1 MIIHKIKITNFKSIY
16 GPQEFNFD
24 KLNGLVKLVG
34 PVGAGKT
41 TLAEAI
47 LFGLY
52 GTIKGQNNPDM
63 ISWNETDCEIEMTIT
78 SKGKELYICR
88 TAKQP
93 LIVKVDNQL
102 LAASSKKGTQQI
114 LEEELFDVPTLAMTK
129 MCIISF
135 SQFNSLASMSAADTK
150 KFLDDI
156 FGFKVFSDYNEQAVS
171 ARKIEQNESIKL
183 QAIYDED
190 ANQIEH
196 LKAKKAA
203 QQATVIASID
213 MNKLNSDRENYV
225 NKGIEQKKLKEDKS
239 NEFDIELDKI
249 NKNIREEQRLITEAA
264 TLGRQAKSH
273 YQTFKD
279 GICPTCGQ
287 KIDETHIEKYKNE
300 VQKYADQYNEHD
312 NNRKNY
318 DEQYRQLNAE
328 KNTAL
333 QVFDDKMTE
342 LKNNIREID
351 SEIQKYNN
359 NMEVIN
365 SNYDDLIAEY
375 EEKMSKLKTRI
386 DTCDHEIGEWNEMN
400 ELFTKT
406 LRYKLLETLIPQINR
421 SIKVFINKLEMPFQV
436 KYDQEFKAHIT
447 VDSYDKDIKYN
458 NLSTGQ
464 KKTLDIAIIFGI
476 LHNIIANV
484 DVNVL
489 FLDELFSNLDSDLRN
504 TMLSLLKDT
513 LGKDKSIFI
522 INHAEMQDD
531 YFSHKIKVKQQN
543 KEIRSAKKG
552 VGDVIIKAS
561 DYDIIF

>member
-16 GPQEFNFD
+16 GPQEFDFD

-342 LKNNIREID
+342 LKNNVKLQHKDFDTVRPRIEEIFNNFKVVIRGHNDEKELIKANWQEVMRVD
-351 SEIQKYNN
+351 KPNFLQIYNAD
-359 NMEVIN
+359 
-365 SNYDDLIAEY
+365 YDVSQSYMRYIELGGDPADLF
-375 EEKMSKLKTRI
+375 TNP
-386 DTCDHEIGEWNEMN
+386 EIGN
-400 ELFTKT
+400 
-406 LRYKLLETLIPQINR
+406 Y
-421 SIKVFINKLEMPFQV
+421 V
-436 KYDQEFKAHIT
+436 
-447 VDSYDKDIKYN
+447 
-458 NLSTGQ
+458 
-464 KKTLDIAIIFGI
+464 
-476 LHNIIANV
+476 
-484 DVNVL
+484 
-489 FLDELFSNLDSDLRN
+489 
-504 TMLSLLKDT
+504 SLYC
-513 LGKDKSIFI
+513 KSIRQY
-522 INHAEMQDD
+522 NGTYRPPMRMTHSRMVV
-531 YFSHKIKVKQQN
+531 S
-543 KEIRSAKKG
+543 
-552 VGDVIIKAS
+552 
-561 DYDIIF
+561 

>member
-1 MIIHKIKITNFKSIY
+1 MIIHNIKITNFKSIY
-16 GPQEFNFD
+16 GPQTFDFD

-34 PVGAGKT
+34 PVGSGKT
-41 TLAEAI
+41 SLAEAI

-52 GTIKGQNNPDM
+52 GTIKGQNNPEI
-63 ISWNETDCEIEMTIT
+63 ISWNTTDCEIEMNIT
-78 SKGKELYICR
+78 TKGKEIYICR
-88 TAKQP
+88 SAKQP

-114 LEEELFDVPTLAMTK
+114 LEDELFDVPTLAMTK

-135 SQFNSLASMSAADTK
+135 AQFNSLANMSAPDTK

-156 FGFKVFSDYNEQAVS
+156 FGFKVFSDYNEQAVCE
-171 ARKIEQNESIKL
+171 RKTEQNEVIKL

-190 ANQIEH
+190 NNQISH
-196 LKAKKAA
+196 LKEKKAA

-213 MNKLNSDRENYV
+213 IDKLNYYRENYV
-225 NKGIEQKKLKEDKS
+225 NNGVEQKKLKEDKAS
-239 NEFDIELDKI
+239 EFDNALDNI
-249 NKNIREEQRLITEAA
+249 NKNIREEQRLITEAT
-264 TLGRQAKSH
+264 TLGRQAKAH

-287 KIDETHIEKYKNE
+287 QIDVKHIEQYKNE
-300 VQKYADQYNEHD
+300 TQKYADDYRKHD
-312 NNRKNY
+312 EIKQKL
-318 DEQYRQLNAE
+318 DEDYRQKNIE
-328 KNTAL
+328 KNNAL
-333 QVFDDKMTE
+333 SVFDDKMNE
-342 LKNNIREID
+342 LKNNIRSID

-359 NMEVIN
+359 NMDVIN
-365 SNYDDLIAEY
+365 SNYDELLTEY
-375 EEKMSKLKTRI
+375 EDKMTKLKIRI
-386 DTCDHEIGEWNEMN
+386 DTCDYEIGEWNEMN

-436 KYDQEFKAHIT
+436 KYDQEFKAHIS

-458 NLSTGQ
+458 GLSTGQ

-531 YFSHKIKVKQQN
+531 YFSHKIKVVQKN
-543 KEIRSAKKG
+543 KELKTPKKG
-552 VGDVIIKAS
+552 VVMIKPS
-561 DYDIIF
+561 IYETVF